1 MLSERQRF
9 ILSAIV
15 DNYIRSAEP
24 VGSRT
29 ISKREGLG
37 ISSATIRNEMAD
49 LEELGYLEQ
58 PHTSAGRV
66 PSTKGYRFYV
76 DNLLKPQD
84 LTEEELGKL
93 KRIFVDRIMHV
104 EQLIEHTAAILSQV
118 TNYTAVVLGPEIF
131 EHRLKHMQIV
141 PLNDQQA
148 VAIIV
153 THTGRVEN
161 TLLELPA
168 GVPPAEIEKLVNI
181 LNSSLHDV
189 PLWQL
194 RQRLYTEVA
203 SEMRRHVEPYEE
215 MLHAIEN
222 VFKSE
227 HHTDRIFLH
236 GRAKIIN
243 QPEFRDLEKAKDLF
257 ELLEQNDQL
266 LQLFNNP
273 GAGLMIRIG
282 QENTMEAMK
291 NCSIVTTSYYLDG
304 KPVGTVGILG
314 PTRLEYGKV
323 ITVLNYLAVALSRI
337 LTDRF
342 EGK

>member
-1 MLSERQRF
+1 MLSDRQRF
-9 ILSAIV
+9 ILNAIV

-76 DNLLKPQD
+76 DNLVKPQH
-84 LTEEELGKL
+84 LSEEELVNL
-93 KRIFVDRIMHV
+93 KQLFADRITHV
-104 EQLIEHTAAILSQV
+104 EQVIEHTASILSQV
-118 TNYTAVVLGPEIF
+118 TNYTSIVLGPEIF
-131 EHRLKHMQIV
+131 EHRLKHIQIV

-161 TLLELPA
+161 TLLDLPA
-168 GVPPAEIEKLVNI
+168 GIPAAEIEKLVNI
-181 LNSSLHDV
+181 LNSKLQDV

-194 RQRLYTEVA
+194 RQRLYREVA

-215 MLHAIEN
+215 MLVTIEN
-222 VFKSE
+222 AFKSE
-227 HHTDRIFLH
+227 SADRIFLH

-243 QPEFRDLEKAKDLF
+243 QPEFRDVEKVRDLF

-266 LQLFNNP
+266 MQLFNTQET
-273 GAGLMIRIG
+273 GLMIRIG
-282 QENTMEAMK
+282 QENSMDVMK

-314 PTRLEYGKV
+314 PTRLEYAKV
-323 ITVLNYLAVALSRI
+323 IAVLDYLAIGLSRI

-342 EGK
+342 EGR